1 MRGLRFFRFRLV
13 SISVLFSYDRSSA
26 RMVELVDT
34 RDLKSRGPGR
44 VRAGSSPA
52 PGTKINNLA
61 PVSFRSL
68 RLVCATV
75 PITVPKHFNFHLQ
88 FATVRPSPLGLAFGH
103 IATSGVLLLLG
114 PLRSRC
120 YSGQRRCAFCGR
132 LSSLPRVH

>member
-1 MRGLRFFRFRLV
+1 MPQVIDF
-13 SISVLFSYDRSSA
+13 ICA

-75 PITVPKHFNFHLQ
+75 PIIVP
-88 FATVRPSPLGLAFGH
+88 
-103 IATSGVLLLLG
+103 VLCPNG
-114 PLRSRC
+114 
-120 YSGQRRCAFCGR
+120 
-132 LSSLPRVH
+132 